1 MDKSNSSECVAP
13 DPEKPVFEALLTPH
27 RSLGRAGFIVLMGVA
42 TVVTLAHSTVFMVSG
57 AWPVGAFFGLD
68 LALLF
73 GAFWLNYRSAR
84 ARETVTVSRTNL
96 LISKYAPSGRSTEF
110 RWNPLWARFDVSR
123 HDEIGITRMAVSGEG
138 RATDIGSFL
147 NPEDRETF
155 ADAFSGALARVRR

>member
-1 MDKSNSSECVAP
+1 MDKSNSSERVAP
-13 DPEKPVFEALLTPH
+13 DPEKPIFEAMLTPH
-27 RSLGRAGFIVLMGVA
+27 RSLGRVGFLVVMGIA
-42 TVVTLAHSTVFMVSG
+42 TVITLAHSTVFMVSG

-68 LALLF
+68 LALLI

-84 ARETVTVSRTNL
+84 ARETVSVSRTDL

-110 RWNPLWARFDVSR
+110 RWNPLWARFHVSR
-123 HDEIGITRMAVSGEG
+123 HDEIGITRMDVSGEG

-155 ADAFSGALARVRR
+155 ADAFSGALARARR